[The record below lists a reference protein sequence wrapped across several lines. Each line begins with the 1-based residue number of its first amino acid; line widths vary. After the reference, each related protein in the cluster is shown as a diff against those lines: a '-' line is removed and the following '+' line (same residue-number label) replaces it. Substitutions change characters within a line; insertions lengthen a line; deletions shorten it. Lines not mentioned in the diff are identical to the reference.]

1 MKWSSLL
8 VLAGLLA
15 LWARLQPA
23 SGQLVPVRK
32 CPPSTKICVRSFP
45 PECGLQ
51 RPCALGKTC
60 CYFNCKFQCLD
71 LKGKPGMCLLNPM
84 WCSKPQPN
92 ECSSDFQC
100 RGRLKCCY
108 WRCAWRCEEPVQVIS
123 RPSLRK
129 RHREEQV

>member
-23 SGQLVPVRK
+23 SGQLVP
-32 CPPSTKICVRSFP
+32 
-45 PECGLQ
+45 
-51 RPCALGKTC
+51 
-60 CYFNCKFQCLD
+60 
-71 LKGKPGMCLLNPM
+71 GKPGMCLLNPM